1 MIDWVYFS
9 NKTSVF
15 RHAGII
21 QGYKQLLSYQGIQ
34 QRRG

>member
-21 QGYKQLLSYQGIQ
+21 QGYDQGLQ
-34 QRRG
+34 KMCG